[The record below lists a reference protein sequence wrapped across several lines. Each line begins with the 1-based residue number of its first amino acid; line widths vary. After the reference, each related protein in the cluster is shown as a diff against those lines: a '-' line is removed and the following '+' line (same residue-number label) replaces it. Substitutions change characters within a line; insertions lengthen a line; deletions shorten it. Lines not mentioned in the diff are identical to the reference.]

1 MCGFTLRWMECC
13 GRRRGSGSGGSN
25 GGGVNGGCEM
35 VLLDEVLFEREAGV
49 VLLLVIM
56 SYDDYE
62 VIVIR

>member
-1 MCGFTLRWMECC
+1 MEEGVAGVVEATKEVLTGD
-13 GRRRGSGSGGSN
+13 GR
-25 GGGVNGGCEM
+25 M
-35 VLLDEVLFEREAGV
+35 ILLDEVLFEGVMVEAGV

>member
-1 MCGFTLRWMECC
+1 MAEE
-13 GRRRGSGSGGSN
+13 
-25 GGGVNGGCEM
+25 GVVGVVKATEEVLMGDGEM
-35 VLLDEVLFEREAGV
+35 ALLDEVLFEREAGV